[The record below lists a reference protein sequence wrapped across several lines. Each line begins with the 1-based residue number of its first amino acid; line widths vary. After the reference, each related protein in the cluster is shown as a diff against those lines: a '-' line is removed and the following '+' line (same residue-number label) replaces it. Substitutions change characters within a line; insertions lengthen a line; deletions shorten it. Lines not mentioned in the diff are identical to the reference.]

1 MACLLLTSRARSLCR
16 QQAWKTLVVCAV
28 TPGLLLDL
36 SCRAFDCYGLVS
48 GITGFRFRDTQSSTC
63 ATVTDLS
70 AGEAPETHDQLPV
83 DATSGFMLCV
93 AGSTSQKFALGRRSC
108 KAKATGVAVK
118 NRLRVRISSCRLAL
132 WLNCNLNASI
142 NIG

>member
-1 MACLLLTSRARSLCR
+1 MACLLLTSRVGGFVFLKVDGVGFRVYRTLNTRSLCR

-48 GITGFRFRDTQSSTC
+48 GITGFRFRDTQPSTC

-70 AGEAPETHDQLPV
+70 AG
-83 DATSGFMLCV
+83 
-93 AGSTSQKFALGRRSC
+93 
-108 KAKATGVAVK
+108 
-118 NRLRVRISSCRLAL
+118 
-132 WLNCNLNASI
+132 
-142 NIG
+142 